1 MIYDFEGKTPKLD
14 PNSWVAPNAVVIGN
28 VDLKKDSNI
37 WFNVTLRGDVETIT
51 IGEGSNIQD
60 GSVVH
65 TDPGCPAII
74 GKNVTVGHL
83 VMLHGCVIED
93 DCLIGIGSTIL
104 NKAKIGKNSIIG
116 ANALVTE
123 NKVIPE
129 RSLVLGSPGKIV
141 RQVTDEEIKRILGQ
155 VSESAVNQK
164 SGITFEI
171 GEKVKVCDG
180 PFASFN
186 GLIEEIDEEKSRLKV
201 SVSIFGRATPVDLEF
216 NQVEKN

>member
-1 MIYDFEGKTPKLD
+1 MIYDFEGHTPKLD
-14 PNSWVAPNAVVIGN
+14 PNSWVASNSVIIGK
-28 VDLKKDSNI
+28 VELKKDSNI
-37 WFNVTLRGDVETIT
+37 WFNVTLRGDVEPIT
-51 IGEGSNIQD
+51 VGEGSNVQD

-65 TDPGCPAII
+65 SDPGCPVII
-74 GKNVTVGHL
+74 GKNVTIGHL

-141 RQVTDEEIKRILGQ
+141 RQVTDEEIK
-155 VSESAVNQK
+155 
-164 SGITFEI
+164 
-171 GEKVKVCDG
+171 
-180 PFASFN
+180 
-186 GLIEEIDEEKSRLKV
+186 
-201 SVSIFGRATPVDLEF
+201 SIKENADHY
-216 NQVEKN
+216 VENFKKYKK

>member
-1 MIYDFEGKTPKLD
+1 MIYDFEGHTPKVD
-14 PNSWVAPNAVVIGN
+14 PNSWVASNAVIIGK
-28 VDLKKDSNI
+28 VELKKNSNI
-37 WFNVTLRGDVETIT
+37 WFNVTLRGDVEPIT
-51 IGEGSNIQD
+51 VGEGSNVQD

-65 TDPGCPAII
+65 SDPGCPVII
-74 GKNVTVGHL
+74 GKNVTIGHL

-141 RQVTDEEIKRILGQ
+141 RQVTDEEIEHIKENAR
-155 VSESAVNQK
+155 
-164 SGITFEI
+164 
-171 GEKVKVCDG
+171 DY
-180 PFASFN
+180 
-186 GLIEEIDEEKSRLKV
+186 
-201 SVSIFGRATPVDLEF
+201 
-216 NQVEKN
+216 VENFKKYKK